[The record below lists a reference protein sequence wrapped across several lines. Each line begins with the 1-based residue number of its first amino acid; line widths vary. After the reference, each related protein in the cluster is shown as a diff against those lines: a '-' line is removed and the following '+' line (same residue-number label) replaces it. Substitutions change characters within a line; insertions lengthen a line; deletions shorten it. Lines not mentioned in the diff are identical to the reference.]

1 MRSVKRSTSSGRQT
15 VARVSSDLA
24 FGTASLIPGAEA
36 TAAITAARDAGVRCF
51 DTAPYY
57 GLGQAELA
65 LGEALAGV
73 DRSTVTLSTKVGRT
87 VDPDARE
94 WHFDYSRDAVLRS
107 LEASLARLRVDRV
120 DTVYVHDPDN
130 HADEALATAIPTLIE
145 LRDEGVIGSV
155 GAGMNQWQVPL
166 RFIRESDLDVLLIAG
181 RYSLLDASAA
191 RELFPEC
198 VERGVDIVIAGVYN
212 SGILANPRDGASYD
226 YRPASAERL
235 ARARAI
241 QRVALEHRVT
251 LRELAVAFSSAPAAV
266 SATLLGVSSE
276 SQVRDNLAVW
286 GAAVPSAVGAELRDL
301 GLLPDGAILPL

>member
-15 VARVSSDLA
+15 VARVSSGLA

-36 TAAITAARDAGVRCF
+36 TAAVTAARDAGVRCF

-145 LRDEGVIGSV
+145 LRDQGVIGSV

-166 RFIRESDLDVLLIAG
+166 RFIRESDLDVVLIAG

-198 VERGVDIVIAGVYN
+198 VERGVDVVIAGVYN

-286 GAAVPSAVGAELRDL
+286 GAEVPSAVWAELRDL
-301 GLLPDGAILPL
+301 GLLPDDAILPL

>member
-15 VARVSSDLA
+15 VGRVSSALA
-24 FGTASLIPGAEA
+24 FGTASLTPGAESI
-36 TAAITAARDAGVRCF
+36 AAIAAARHAGVRCF

-65 LGEALAGV
+65 LGEALVGV

-94 WHFDYSRDAVLRS
+94 WRFDYGRDAVLRS

-166 RFIRESDLDVLLIAG
+166 RFIRESDLDVVLIAG

-198 VERGVDIVIAGVYN
+198 VERGVDVVIAGVYN
-212 SGILANPRDGASYD
+212 SGILANPREGASYD

-241 QRVALEHRVT
+241 ERVALDHRVT
-251 LRELAVAFSSAPAAV
+251 LRDLAVAFSSAPAAI

-276 SQVRDNLAVW
+276 SQVRDNLATW
-286 GAAVPSAVGAELRDL
+286 GTAVPSAVWTELRDL